1 MVAFAC
7 YDLCL
12 SGQLLAR
19 CVLAR
24 LFAGETFACKD
35 VFLNNGYTTSKQ
47 NFMYSLISNIGPNL
61 FSDRLLS
68 KHYIRCSLHNT

>member
-47 NFMYSLISNIGPNL
+47 NFMYCIMVNVYGI
-61 FSDRLLS
+61 
-68 KHYIRCSLHNT
+68 